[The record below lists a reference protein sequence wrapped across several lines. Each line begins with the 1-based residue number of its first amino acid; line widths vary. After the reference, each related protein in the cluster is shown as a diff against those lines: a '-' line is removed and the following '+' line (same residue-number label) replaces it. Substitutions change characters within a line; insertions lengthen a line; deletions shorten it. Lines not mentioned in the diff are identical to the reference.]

1 MMDRILERPAEQI
14 VIRSDF
20 TTVPLRKALICRGK
34 NETEYFALTTFLN
47 SPAEITETAVS
58 EN

>member
-1 MMDRILERPAEQI
+1 MTERILERPAEQI
-14 VIRSDF
+14 VIWFDF
-20 TTVPLRKALICRGK
+20 TTVPQRNALIWRGK

-47 SPAEITETAVS
+47 SPAEITETTVS